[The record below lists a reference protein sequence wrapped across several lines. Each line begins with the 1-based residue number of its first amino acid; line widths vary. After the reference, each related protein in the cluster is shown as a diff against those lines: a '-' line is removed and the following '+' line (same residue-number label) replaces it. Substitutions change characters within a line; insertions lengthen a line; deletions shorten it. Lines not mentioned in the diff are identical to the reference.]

1 MDTADIQGKLLAY
14 FNQLSPEARDRLLAS
29 APAQETQP
37 QPASGSGNA
46 QPGQTLPTKAPPP
59 VVTGQAQAQSP
70 ESGSTPNPAP
80 DASASS
86 LLADE
91 LADMKKSAST
101 RRGQKA
107 KALTRDW
114 DFIDPAQGLSWS
126 PDQIRRAHGDG
137 RVIPSLVFK
146 KTEAETSPSAQPGPL
161 PSVSETRP
169 AWADIQ
175 EEEALNTPLPI
186 SSSDED
192 SPVIEEVI
200 GFGGVPI
207 AMPKIVSPWPPK
219 QPKAPAP
226 AESQVPPAPPAKSTP
241 PSPEQSLPSQPTSK
255 APPEPEARPSASPTK
270 PNPRMT
276 MVYEGRTWHNFWG
289 QDPPANAISVD
300 WDSFWFTLEEEP
312 MAAQPKGPPSCPPP
326 AQPPQQ
332 AQESHQPPGTKA
344 PPPPMPQ
351 EPEPAHKKIKCSVF
365 GADGWILRKD
375 HLLDDQN
382 LQVGTTFCSNPDRH
396 IRKRAF
402 DLLVPSLPHTPTR
415 LLARNGTLLGLFIRT
430 GLHAAHPAKLG
441 QPISSRGCIPI
452 AHVLHPGFASTAL
465 CAAAPRR
472 SLDRRPRRPG
482 STQLHPTR
490 PQSGASSAKQL
501 RLPAD
506 PRRKAGH
513 HKVSSELYGRDDTI
527 DSPWGT
533 GLGGPQCFHR
543 LEAHSPNSPRGT
555 SPHHRAQLSG
565 AAGPCAQID
574 DNQSHAA
581 HHSQIHVRA

>member
-1 MDTADIQGKLLAY
+1 MKHIA
-14 FNQLSPEARDRLLAS
+14 N
-29 APAQETQP
+29 
-37 QPASGSGNA
+37 
-46 QPGQTLPTKAPPP
+46 TLP
-59 VVTGQAQAQSP
+59 S
-70 ESGSTPNPAP
+70 
-80 DASASS
+80 
-86 LLADE
+86 
-91 LADMKKSAST
+91 
-101 RRGQKA
+101 
-107 KALTRDW
+107 
-114 DFIDPAQGLSWS
+114 
-126 PDQIRRAHGDG
+126 
-137 RVIPSLVFK
+137 
-146 KTEAETSPSAQPGPL
+146 TEAETSPSAQPGPL

-200 GFGGVPI
+200 GFGGVLI

-241 PSPEQSLPSQPTSK
+241 PSPGQSLPSEPTSK
-255 APPEPEARPSASPTK
+255 AAPEPEARPSASPTK

-375 HLLDDQN
+375 QRGRVHITEADYASLVAHADHPRAQEVRSLGFNIWAPQFVAGPVVPFSIISPPPTQPQSAPAQEANTSPPTAQEQTDSQNAQAQDDF
-382 LQVGTTFCSNPDRH
+382 TD
-396 IRKRAF
+396 
-402 DLLVPSLPHTPTR
+402 
-415 LLARNGTLLGLFIRT
+415 LLGLGQDSSDRGLRNPFPNPLRT
-430 GLHAAHPAKLG
+430 GGDFRPKATSA
-441 QPISSRGCIPI
+441 
-452 AHVLHPGFASTAL
+452 
-465 CAAAPRR
+465 R
-472 SLDRRPRRPG
+472 SMPCPHLLITPNADRRYRGTLIMPSVCLADTFNLAPHLLKVFYVDHRERLRCMRPC
-482 STQLHPTR
+482 STR
-490 PQSGASSAKQL
+490 PHC
-501 RLPAD
+501 PF
-506 PRRKAGH
+506 
-513 HKVSSELYGRDDTI
+513 
-527 DSPWGT
+527 
-533 GLGGPQCFHR
+533 GLV
-543 LEAHSPNSPRGT
+543 
-555 SPHHRAQLSG
+555 
-565 AAGPCAQID
+565 CAQIMSD
-574 DNQSHAA
+574 TDSEHLDHLCSRCVEFRRAHEDPWGWFHAYA
-581 HHSQIHVRA
+581 P

>member
-29 APAQETQP
+29 APAQEAQP

-70 ESGSTPNPAP
+70 ESDSTPNSAP

-91 LADMKKSAST
+91 LADLKKSAST

-107 KALTRDW
+107 KALTRKDW
-114 DFIDPAQGLSWS
+114 DFIDPAQSLSWS

-146 KTEAETSPSAQPGPL
+146 KDGVKVPEALVKHIANTLPSTEAETSPSAQPGPL

-175 EEEALNTPLPI
+175 EDEALNKPLPI
-186 SSSDED
+186 SSD
-192 SPVIEEVI
+192 SPVIEE
-200 GFGGVPI
+200 
-207 AMPKIVSPWPPK
+207 A
-219 QPKAPAP
+219 
-226 AESQVPPAPPAKSTP
+226 PPAPPAKSTP
-241 PSPEQSLPSQPTSK
+241 PSPGQSLPSEPTSK
-255 APPEPEARPSASPTK
+255 AAPEPEARPSASPTK

-312 MAAQPKGPPSCPPP
+312 TAAQPKGPPSCPPP
-326 AQPPQQ
+326 AHPPQQ

-375 HLLDDQN
+375 QRGRVHITEADYASLVAHADQGDPRAQEVRSLGFNIWAPQFVVGPVVPFSIISPPPTQPQSAPAQEANTSPPTAQEQTDSQNAQTQDDF
-382 LQVGTTFCSNPDRH
+382 TD
-396 IRKRAF
+396 
-402 DLLVPSLPHTPTR
+402 
-415 LLARNGTLLGLFIRT
+415 LLGLGQDSSDRGLRNPFPNPQRT
-430 GLHAAHPAKLG
+430 GGDFRPKATSA
-441 QPISSRGCIPI
+441 
-452 AHVLHPGFASTAL
+452 
-465 CAAAPRR
+465 R
-472 SLDRRPRRPG
+472 SMPCPHLLITPNADRRYRGTLIMP
-482 STQLHPTR
+482 S
-490 PQSGASSAKQL
+490 
-501 RLPAD
+501 
-506 PRRKAGH
+506 
-513 HKVSSELYGRDDTI
+513 VSSTWTI
-527 DSPWGT
+527 ETAYDAYYVG
-533 GLGGPQCFHR
+533 HR
-543 LEAHSPNSPRGT
+543 
-555 SPHHRAQLSG
+555 Q
-565 AAGPCAQID
+565 
-574 DNQSHAA
+574 
-581 HHSQIHVRA
+581 